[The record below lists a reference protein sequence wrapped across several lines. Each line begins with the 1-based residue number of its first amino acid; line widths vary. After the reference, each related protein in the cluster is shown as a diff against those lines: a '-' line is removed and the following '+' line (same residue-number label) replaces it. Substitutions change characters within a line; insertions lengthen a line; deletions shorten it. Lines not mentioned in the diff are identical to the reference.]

1 MEMIVGKKEENSQVF
16 IQQKQSFK
24 KQESGMPSIKGS
36 NMLGRYPAWIE
47 QTIANI
53 VSKVGYLDTLNMAR
67 DVDVLDQKHLMRML
81 NTKIKNVNKS
91 EGYER

>member
-1 MEMIVGKKEENSQVF
+1 
-16 IQQKQSFK
+16 
-24 KQESGMPSIKGS
+24 MPSIKGS

-67 DVDVLDQKHLMRML
+67 DVDVLD
-81 NTKIKNVNKS
+81 
-91 EGYER
+91 

>member
-1 MEMIVGKKEENSQVF
+1 
-16 IQQKQSFK
+16 
-24 KQESGMPSIKGS
+24 MPSAKGV

-47 QTIANI
+47 KTIANI
-53 VSKVGYLDTLNMAR
+53 VSKVGYMNTLNMAK

-91 EGYER
+91 EGFD

>member
-1 MEMIVGKKEENSQVF
+1 
-16 IQQKQSFK
+16 
-24 KQESGMPSIKGS
+24 MPSLKGV

-47 QTIANI
+47 KTLANI
-53 VSKVGYLDTLNMAR
+53 VSKVGYMNTLKLAR
-67 DVDVLDQKHLMRML
+67 EVDVLDQKHLMRML